1 MQTHYL
7 NFTASIN
14 SYRNFTNNAQVAF
27 LLEPNSEFEVVEENL
42 GLNCNFHKINYS
54 GSFSYLES
62 KYISPLSGTESSAP
76 YRCTVRIENLNYI
89 EPNWYNLS
97 EEQPYFDDKTKE
109 YCITITAPISKIGD
123 KLTLIKEAKNKAII
137 NLFNYY
143 NKDYTNEEL
152 ETYNQYF
159 IFAEVKDIYVPLRP
173 LAKTKLLIAI
183 KQKYFDAVP
192 VKKQTSNELEINI
205 DKADYIISIPLNE
218 FEDILNNISSLL
230 NLYNLDI
237 FLSNTKIGFSFGT
250 KGIINTSETTIDEL
264 SLSEK
269 ADKISDFYNLTINLL
284 SQNNI
289 SFLETNEAP
298 NKKYIQFA
306 INDKCNIVYDVAV
319 STKNGCIK
327 PRIGIASYLNKDPIN
342 DPTIVNFIKNYKT
355 ILKIEKCKVSWSSFV
370 ETYVYPEIVVK
381 NLSINDII
389 QNYEKNKFEYAKD
402 FLKIFSSINE
412 EGSTKPVKTTREL
425 IEEEAKLAFFQS
437 KQAFELSK
445 RSLLAR
451 TTYVGDNSFNPD
463 ALEKSLKQLY
473 FIDDVTNTKKD
484 DPNTPI
490 NESEVDNNETLKQ
503 KEDAAA
509 KKAEDFWLVKLYEK
523 LNKTGICKIIDF
535 TMGCLMNNIND
546 FVDINLEA
554 TLNIGSMNSLNSEEL
569 LDEVIPALPKEQQQL
584 IYKNLLLQT
593 SCINQKALL
602 YYLKTTL
609 PQESY
614 SSLNLEGATYE
625 NVVDVTAELMATS
638 I

>member
-1 MQTHYL
+1 METHYL
-7 NFTASIN
+7 NSTASIN
-14 SYRNFTNNAQVAF
+14 SYRNFTNNAQIAYS
-27 LLEPNSEFEVVEENL
+27 LLPNSKFEVVEENL
-42 GLNCNFHKINYS
+42 GLNCSFHKINYS

-62 KYISPLSGTESSAP
+62 KYILPLLNTKPSAP
-76 YRCTVRIENLNYI
+76 FQCTIGIENLNYL

-123 KLTLIKEAKNKAII
+123 RLTLIQEAKNKAII

-143 NKDYTNEEL
+143 NKDYTNEQL
-152 ETYNQYF
+152 EIYNQYF
-159 IFAEVKDIYVPLRP
+159 IFAEVKDIYVPFRP
-173 LAKTKLLIAI
+173 LAKTKLLVAI

-192 VKKQTSNELEINI
+192 AKQQASSELEINI
-205 DKADYIISIPLNE
+205 DKADYIITISLSE
-218 FEDILNNISSLL
+218 FEDILSNISSLL
-230 NLYNLDI
+230 KLYNLDM

-250 KGIINTSETTIDEL
+250 KGIVNTSETIIDEL

-269 ADKISDFYNLTINLL
+269 ADKVDDFYNLTINLL
-284 SQNNI
+284 TQNNI
-289 SFLETNEAP
+289 SFLQADEAP
-298 NKKYIQFA
+298 NKRYLQFA
-306 INDKCNIVYDVAV
+306 INDKCNIIYDVAI
-319 STKNGCIK
+319 STNNGCIK
-327 PRIGIASYLNKDPIN
+327 PRVGINTYLNKDPIN

-355 ILKIEKCKVSWSSFV
+355 ILKIEKCKVSWASFV
-370 ETYVYPEIVVK
+370 ETYVYPEVVVK

-389 QNYEKNKFEYAKD
+389 QNYEKSKFEYARD

-412 EGSTKPVKTTREL
+412 QGSTNPIKTASDLVK
-425 IEEEAKLAFFQS
+425 EEAKLAFFQS

-445 RSLLAR
+445 QSLLAR

-463 ALEKSLKQLY
+463 ALEKSLKELY
-473 FIDDVTNTKKD
+473 FINDVYSDEKETT
-484 DPNTPI
+484 
-490 NESEVDNNETLKQ
+490 TLKD

-546 FVDINLEA
+546 FIDINLEA

-569 LDEVIPALPKEQQQL
+569 LEEVIPALPKEQQQL
-584 IYKNLLLQT
+584 VYKNLLLQT

-614 SSLNLEGATYE
+614 NSLNLEGATYE